1 VEHRR
6 FTVATLHAGP
16 VQLPLLHAQLLV
28 VRHDGGEDLDWECVA
43 FTLPTDP
50 HDKVPLRLRMDV
62 VEGGRSLS
70 GDAVVVRSDERR
82 HVFRGVGALEGLRA
96 GDLPRPGAGGGGDHR

>member
-1 VEHRR
+1 MEHRR
-6 FTVATLHAGP
+6 FTVATLDAGQ
-16 VQLPLLHAQLLV
+16 VRLPLVHAQLLV
-28 VRHDGGEDLDWECVA
+28 VRHDGTEELDWECVA

-62 VEGGRSLS
+62 LEGGRSFS

-82 HVFRGVGALEGLRA
+82 HVFRGVGALEGLRV
-96 GDLPRPGAGGGGDHR
+96 GDLPRRGAGGVSGER